1 MLPALHLRPG
11 AAEPVDDEAEPTNGI
26 FSKSKTP
33 EQLLEAAAKKYVALE
48 RRQRGSSDFGNIE
61 VDGLRAARAIVMRN
75 KGYTDE
81 SQMSALDDA
90 EERRLWDQA
99 LTNARAKQ

>member
-11 AAEPVDDEAEPTNGI
+11 AAEPVDDEAEPTNGL
-26 FSKSKTP
+26 FSKSP
-33 EQLLEAAAKKYVALE
+33 EQLLAAAAKKYVALE